1 MSHPQSSARGHIAAG
16 KLSFGD
22 VELVDG
28 GTDMQLTTGID
39 LNSGARYIR
48 ANSTAYL
55 FEAETAIP
63 TTDNGVAITLVSN
76 STGVAL
82 LINSTGTTWK
92 YLLTT
97 SVQPT

>member
-1 MSHPQSSARGHIAAG
+1 MSHPQSSARGHWAKEKI
-16 KLSFGD
+16 SIGD
-22 VELVDG
+22 VELTDG
-28 GTDMQLTTGID
+28 GTDLQITTGID

-48 ANSTAYL
+48 ANTTGYI
-55 FEAETAIP
+55 FEAEAAKP
-63 TTDNGVAITLVSN
+63 TTDNGVAITLLSN

>member
-1 MSHPQSSARGHIAAG
+1 MSHPQSSARGYIAAG
-16 KLSFGD
+16 KISFGD
-22 VELVDG
+22 VEMSDG
-28 GTDMQLTTGID
+28 GTDMEISTGID
-39 LNSGARYIR
+39 LNDGARYIR
-48 ANSTAYL
+48 ANSTGYI
-55 FEAETAIP
+55 FEAEAAVP
-63 TTDNGVAITLVSN
+63 TTDNGVAITLLSN